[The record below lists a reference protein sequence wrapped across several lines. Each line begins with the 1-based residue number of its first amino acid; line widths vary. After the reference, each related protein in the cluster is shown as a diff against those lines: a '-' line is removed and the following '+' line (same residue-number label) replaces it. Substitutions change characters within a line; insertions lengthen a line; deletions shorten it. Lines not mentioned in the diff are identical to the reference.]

1 MQEFPGLP
9 ENIYEYENRF
19 NYSVWTPNTRVVL
32 CSVPWDSSYRDIVRF
47 DTDADR
53 FAWFNQR
60 EAEGLGVVLTG
71 MVYLKYNEPIRINV
85 PFDQAAQY
93 NYITVTNPTQ
103 PVPGSTTPSN
113 LYYFVQECR
122 YLAPNTTELVIQL
135 DVWQTFYNRVEFNLC
150 YVNKGHIG
158 IANTHASISSLNRY
172 MLEPEGLNAGD
183 EYEIVHQEY
192 FNFYNTPPWVL
203 LMSSADLTSDWGTEA
218 NPNLATA
225 NGTSGGGVTQGC
237 ELYVCDFQNFRVL
250 MGALSAAPWV
260 SQCISFVTLIPAN
273 MVKLGNKI
281 TYKNAEFYELAL
293 SPNNELTYSL
303 TGFYDKFALPT
314 RYANLLKFYT
324 SPYTC
329 VEVTYNNGGEI
340 ILKPECVGLEDT
352 PTQQVDFVLLSAT
365 VPPDIRAIFF
375 PKHYNNAGI
384 IDVNETSKNGAG
396 AEITRT
402 FYNGEGYDMALTMTN
417 FPQVSIV
424 NNMYSYYLASSVH
437 TRAYQFASADWS
449 QQKALTAA
457 QTAYDQATQGTHT
470 ARMNTGVSNA
480 LNTTMANLAN
490 TQAWGNYAIDS
501 MASIGGSVIG
511 LAAGAATGPAGVIGA
526 GMGAA
531 QNVANVAFNAA
542 RTGLNNDFRTQ
553 NANAQNSAASQL
565 TANNIEQARFN
576 RDTNYDYAGYAARGD
591 YETAIQGIQA
601 KVQDARLTQP
611 TTSGQ
616 NGGDLFNIANGL
628 CGVLV
633 KWKRIKPNFINQ
645 IGDFW
650 LRYGYYINRW
660 IKPPANL
667 QCMTNFTYWKMQ
679 ETNLGSSKVP
689 ELFREAIRGIFEKG
703 VTVWNDPEKIGKT
716 DLADNEPL
724 EGIYY

>member
-1 MQEFPGLP
+1 MTEFPGLP
-9 ENIYEYENRF
+9 ENMYEYENRF

-53 FAWFNQR
+53 FSWFNQR
-60 EAEGLGVVLTG
+60 EAEGLGVVLSG

-203 LMSSADLTSDWGTEA
+203 FMSSANLTGDWGTEA

-237 ELYVCDFQNFRVL
+237 ELYVCDFQNFRLL
-250 MGALSAAPWV
+250 MGQLSAAPWV
-260 SQCISFVTLIPAN
+260 SQCISYVTLIPAN
-273 MVKLGNKI
+273 MVKLGSKI
-281 TYKNAEFYELAL
+281 TYKNVEFYELAL
-293 SPNNELTYSL
+293 SPNNELTYSV
-303 TGFYDKFALPT
+303 TGFYDKFTIPS

-324 SPYTC
+324 SPYTA

-340 ILKPECVGLEDT
+340 ILKPECMGLEDT
-352 PTQQVDFVLLSAT
+352 PSQQVDFVLLSAT

-384 IDVNETSKNGAG
+384 TDVTESSKNGAG
-396 AEITRT
+396 AEVTRT

-437 TRAYQFASADWS
+437 TRDYQFASADWS

-457 QTAYDQATQGTHT
+457 QLGYSQ
-470 ARMNTGVSNA
+470 VSNA
-480 LNTTMANLAN
+480 MDTALLNQQRSNQLSRALTNQAN
-490 TQAWGNYAIDS
+490 TQAWANTGLNAVTGIV
-501 MASIGGSVIG
+501 GGAVGGGAAG
-511 LAAGAATGPAGVIGA
+511 LAAGAASA
-526 GMGAA
+526 
-531 QNVANVAFNAA
+531 VANAAGTAINNSFNQLSTNTNIAA
-542 RTGLNNDFRTQ
+542 ANDILANTQ
-553 NANAQNSAASQL
+553 AN
-565 TANNIEQARFN
+565 QAFN
-576 RDTNYDYAGYAARGD
+576 RDTNYDYAKFATQGD

-633 KWKRIKPNFINQ
+633 KWKRIKPNFISQ

-660 IKPPANL
+660 ITPPANL
-667 QCMTNFTYWKMQ
+667 QCMSNFTYWKMQ

-689 ELFREAIRGIFEKG
+689 ELFRETIRGIFEKG

>member
-1 MQEFPGLP
+1 MAEFPGLT

-53 FAWFNQR
+53 FAWFNHR

-113 LYYFVQECR
+113 LYYFVKECR

-203 LMSSADLTSDWGTEA
+203 FMSSADLTGDWGTEA

-237 ELYVCDFQNFRVL
+237 ELYVCDFQNFRLL
-250 MGALSAAPWV
+250 MGQLSAAPWV
-260 SQCISFVTLIPAN
+260 SQCISYVTLIPAN
-273 MVKLGNKI
+273 MVKLGSKI
-281 TYKNAEFYELAL
+281 TYKNVEFYELAL
-293 SPNNELTYSL
+293 SPNNELTYSV

-324 SPYTC
+324 APYSC
-329 VEVTYNNGGEI
+329 VEITYNNGGEI
-340 ILKPECVGLEDT
+340 ILKPECVGVENT
-352 PTQQVDFVLLSAT
+352 STQQVDFVLLSAT

-384 IDVNETSKNGAG
+384 TDVTETSKNGAG
-396 AEITRT
+396 AEVTRT

-437 TRAYQFASADWS
+437 TRDYQFASADWS

-457 QTAYDQATQGTHT
+457 QLGYSQA
-470 ARMNTGVSNA
+470 SNA
-480 LNTTMANLAN
+480 MDTALLNQQRSNQLSRALTNQAN
-490 TQAWGNYAIDS
+490 TQAWANTGLNAVAGIV
-501 MASIGGSVIG
+501 GGAVGGGAAG
-511 LAAGAATGPAGVIGA
+511 LAAGAASA
-526 GMGAA
+526 
-531 QNVANVAFNAA
+531 VANAAGTAINNSFNQLSTNTNIAA
-542 RTGLNNDFRTQ
+542 ANDILANTQ
-553 NANAQNSAASQL
+553 AN
-565 TANNIEQARFN
+565 QAFN
-576 RDTNYDYAGYAARGD
+576 RDTNYDYAKFATQGD
-591 YETAIQGIQA
+591 YETAIQGVQA

-633 KWKRIKPNFINQ
+633 KWKRIKPNFVNQ

-660 IKPPANL
+660 ITPPANL

-689 ELFREAIRGIFEKG
+689 ELFRETIRGIFEKG

-724 EGIYY
+724 GGIYY

>member
-19 NYSVWTPNTRVVL
+19 NYSVWTPNTKVVL
-32 CSVPWDSSYRDIVRF
+32 CSVPWDSSYRDVVRF

-53 FAWFNQR
+53 FAWFNNR
-60 EAEGLGVVLTG
+60 ESEGLGIVLNG
-71 MVYLKYNEPIRINV
+71 MVYLKYGEPIRINV
-85 PFDQAAQY
+85 PFDQAAKY
-93 NYITVTNPTQ
+93 NYIVVTNPMQ
-103 PVPGSTTPSN
+103 PVPGSTTPSQ
-113 LYYFVQECR
+113 LYYFVNEVR
-122 YLAPNTTELVIQL
+122 YVAPNTTELLIQL
-135 DVWQTFYNRVEFNLC
+135 DVWQTFYTRVNFNLC

-192 FNFYNTPPWVL
+192 FNFYNMPPWVL
-203 LMSSADLTSDWGTEA
+203 FMSSADLTGDWGTEA

-237 ELYVCDFQNFRVL
+237 ELYVCDFQNFRLL
-250 MGALSAAPWV
+250 MGQLSAAPWV
-260 SQCISFVTLIPAN
+260 SQCISYVTLIPAN
-273 MVKLGNKI
+273 MVKLGSKI
-281 TYKNAEFYELAL
+281 TYKNVEFYELAL
-293 SPNNELTYSL
+293 SPNNELTYSV
-303 TGFYDKFALPT
+303 TGFYDKFALPA

-324 SPYTC
+324 APYSC
-329 VEVTYNNGGEI
+329 VEITYNNGGEI
-340 ILKPECVGLEDT
+340 VLKPECVGLEDT

-384 IDVNETSKNGAG
+384 TDVSETSKNGAG
-396 AEITRT
+396 AEVTRT

-437 TRAYQFASADWS
+437 TRDYQFASADWS

-457 QTAYDQATQGTHT
+457 QLGYSQA
-470 ARMNTGVSNA
+470 SNA
-480 LNTTMANLAN
+480 MDTALLNQQRSNQLSRALTNQAN
-490 TQAWGNYAIDS
+490 TQAWANTGLNAVTGIV
-501 MASIGGSVIG
+501 GGAVGGGAAG
-511 LAAGAATGPAGVIGA
+511 LAAGAASA
-526 GMGAA
+526 
-531 QNVANVAFNAA
+531 VANAAGTAINNSFNQLSTNTNIAA
-542 RTGLNNDFRTQ
+542 ANDILANTQ
-553 NANAQNSAASQL
+553 AN
-565 TANNIEQARFN
+565 QAFN
-576 RDTNYDYAGYAARGD
+576 RDTNYDYAKFATQGD

-660 IKPPANL
+660 ITPPADL
-667 QCMTNFTYWKMQ
+667 KCMSNFTYWKMQ

-716 DLADNEPL
+716 DLADNAPL